1 MVRLLVL
8 LAIGLG
14 AAWGYCRFTT
24 PCYEARCECEVSF
37 GGASGGGFEE
47 NLNTRLAVWQADLG
61 KELAGVEVA
70 RVPRSRLIAL
80 TMRGTRAEDVA
91 SRANAAAEALVS
103 YTEKANAARDG
114 AAAAQLHAEVERL
127 RSEDERLDRKLLEIR
142 TANASESGA
151 SARRHLEE
159 SLSKMTAD
167 IKAQERRVRDAGAWV
182 DFLEVART
190 HPKDLGAFPASVP
203 ESSEVRRAHKAWSA
217 ARGRLSHLR
226 TKYTEAHPEV
236 DAAKIALVATAKEFA
251 NVLVGA
257 SAVAEGELTTV
268 QNQLKELRRKANV
281 LRADLERMEIVTTEA
296 SGGIE
301 RLEQEKKVTRSLY
314 EEALRKENE
323 MRVNV
328 GQGADQVRV
337 VRAATVPAKPLYPDP
352 ALAYSIGS
360 GAALLVWI
368 LLAVLWPSAHLS
380 RAERAEVY
388 KNRR

>member
-37 GGASGGGFEE
+37 GGAAGGGFEE

-70 RVPRSRLIAL
+70 RVPRSRLVAL

-257 SAVAEGELTTV
+257 SAVAEGELTTA
-268 QNQLKELRRKANV
+268 QSQLKELRRKASA

-337 VRAATVPAKPLYPDP
+337 VRAATMPAKPLYPDP
-352 ALAYSIGS
+352 ALAYSIGA

-380 RAERAEVY
+380 RAGRAEVY

>member
-37 GGASGGGFEE
+37 GGAAGGGFEE
-47 NLNTRLAVWQADLG
+47 SLNTRLAVWQADLG

-103 YTEKANAARDG
+103 YTEKANAARDS
-114 AAAAQLHAEVERL
+114 AAAAQIHAEVERL
-127 RSEDERLDRKLLEIR
+127 RAEDERLDRKLLEIR
-142 TANASESGA
+142 TANASEGGT

-159 SLSKMTAD
+159 TLSKMTAD
-167 IKAQERRVRDAGAWV
+167 IKAQERRVRDAGVWA

-217 ARGRLSHLR
+217 ARGRLSNLR
-226 TKYTEAHPEV
+226 TKYTEEHPEV

-251 NVLVGA
+251 DVIAGA
-257 SAVAEGELTTV
+257 STVAEGELTAS
-268 QNQLKELRRKANV
+268 QNQLKELRRKASA

-301 RLEQEKKVTRSLY
+301 RLEQEKKVVRSLY

-328 GQGADQVRV
+328 GQGVDQVRV
-337 VRAATVPAKPLYPDP
+337 VRVAAVPTKPLYPDSV
-352 ALAYSIGS
+352 LAYSIGA

-368 LLAVLWPSAHLS
+368 LLAVLWPSARLS
-380 RAERAEVY
+380 RTGHAEVC

>member
-24 PCYEARCECEVSF
+24 PCYEAQCECEVSF
-37 GGASGGGFEE
+37 GGAAGGSFEE

-70 RVPRSRLIAL
+70 RVPRSRLVAL

-103 YTEKANAARDG
+103 YTEKANASRDG

-127 RSEDERLDRKLLEIR
+127 RAEDERLDRKLLEIR
-142 TANASESGA
+142 TANASEGGA

-159 SLSKMTAD
+159 SLSKMAVD

-251 NVLVGA
+251 DVLMGA
-257 SAVAEGELTTV
+257 SAVAEGELTAS
-268 QNQLKELRRKANV
+268 QNQLKELRRKASA

-337 VRAATVPAKPLYPDP
+337 VRAAAVPAKPLCPDP
-352 ALAYSIGS
+352 ALAYSIGA
-360 GAALLVWI
+360 GAALLAWI

-380 RAERAEVY
+380 RTGRAVC

>member
-37 GGASGGGFEE
+37 GGAAGGGFEE

-70 RVPRSRLIAL
+70 RVPRSRLVAL

-127 RSEDERLDRKLLEIR
+127 RAEDERLDRKLLEIR
-142 TANASESGA
+142 TANASEGGA

-251 NVLVGA
+251 NVLMGA
-257 SAVAEGELTTV
+257 SAVAEGELTTS
-268 QNQLKELRRKANV
+268 QNQLKELRRKASA

-352 ALAYSIGS
+352 PLAYSIGA
-360 GAALLVWI
+360 GVVLLVWI

-380 RAERAEVY
+380 RDGRAEVY

>member
-70 RVPRSRLIAL
+70 RVPRSRLVAL

-337 VRAATVPAKPLYPDP
+337 VRAATMPAKPLYPDP
-352 ALAYSIGS
+352 ALAYSIGA